1 MMATLLKPW
10 FDAARPHEDIRE
22 GRLDESVFAAD
33 LMAVVRGTAPE
44 VYRDAV
50 EFFRKT
56 YMTAGLGTILKRVAG
71 ALEGTESAGDRVISL
86 QTAFGGGK
94 THTLLALYHMAQSG
108 KHITS
113 IDPHGGLAKALA
125 SSTPDHPYAVAVFT
139 NTTCDPVQGRI
150 TEDDITI
157 HTLWGELAYQLGGK
171 ALYDLVRPNDETR
184 VCPQGIFTK
193 VLAAAAPCLILLDE
207 LADYCVAADGVAVNN
222 TTLADQTVSF
232 ITQLVEAVGQVPRC
246 TAVATLPASA
256 TEVAG
261 SEGGQLAFA
270 TLEKRFGR
278 IGADVRP
285 VADDEISAVVRT
297 RLFEQVDPEE
307 AQKVADA
314 YLEMYK
320 NHVDDIP
327 EGFARPEY
335 RDRIVQSYPFH
346 PALLDDFYQRW
357 GSHADFQRTR
367 GVLRLMATVVG
378 ALWKNRGKTTV
389 TQPLI
394 QPCDISWLLDA
405 TEAQLT
411 RLWGIGLQSVV
422 AADISG
428 PTANA
433 VRFDMER
440 DAEYQREHLA
450 EGVASAILLG
460 SFGKKGDQSGYTQK
474 ELHLVCSRP
483 GINWSLIDS
492 ALIELDNS
500 SFYLHS
506 APAGNLGKRYW
517 YGTKPTLNKLVAQ
530 YKQQTSNVN
539 YDDVLLEELRSCAS
553 DSHTPQWN
561 VLVAPGKDLSEQR
574 KLTLCILEPSLT
586 WSEDS
591 RSRTAVANHVMAV
604 SLHCGAKDR
613 RFRNTLLFLAPTQ
626 RGLVALRGR
635 LHERAALEGVREDYS
650 DQLDAEQGTDLSNRI
665 AAARADI
672 QKALGPA
679 YSTVL
684 RVDGTEVAS
693 YVISQQSSTF
703 ANHLTSVWKAL
714 VEEERVLPLLGP
726 TLLRESGIGD
736 GTISLRSAVETF
748 LQFTDKPMV
757 TGQDAVVK
765 GIARACKDGTLGI
778 GVGTSAQ
785 ELTRTYCKEEPPD
798 LTGLDGV
805 WVIPPFKK
813 EVPPVPTVN
822 EPGHTEG
829 GTSGGTTI
837 GTQGLPSGTD
847 TIQKGTKRFH
857 SVAVHGSIALEN
869 WRDATR
875 PFVGAKDAM
884 GQDLVSGIEL
894 DITVRF
900 LHDGVGEND
909 QAVAA
914 MDETARQLKLR
925 IDKKE

>member
-1 MMATLLKPW
+1 MATVLKPW

-56 YMTAGLGTILKRVAG
+56 YMTAGLRTILKRVAG

-108 KHITS
+108 DHIAS
-113 IDPHGGLAKALA
+113 VDPNGGFAQALG
-125 SSTPDHPYAVAVFT
+125 SSAPDHPYAVAVFT
-139 NTTCDPVQGRI
+139 NTTCDPVQGRV
-150 TEDDITI
+150 TADGITI

-171 ALYDLVRPNDETR
+171 ELYELVRPNDEAR

-193 VLAAAAPCLILLDE
+193 VLVAAAPCLILLDE
-207 LADYCVAADGVAVNN
+207 LADYCVSADGVAVNN

-232 ITQLVEAVGQVPRC
+232 ITQLVEAVGQAPHC
-246 TAVATLPASA
+246 AAVATLPASA

-278 IGADVRP
+278 VGADVRP

-297 RLFEQVDPEE
+297 RLFEHVDTDEV
-307 AQKVADA
+307 QRVADA

-320 NHVDDIP
+320 SHVDDIP
-327 EGFARPEY
+327 EGFARAEY

-394 QPCDISWLLDA
+394 QPCDVSWLLDA
-405 TEAQLT
+405 TQAQLT
-411 RLWGIGLQSVV
+411 RLWGIGFQSVV

-428 PTANA
+428 TTANA

-440 DAEYQREHLA
+440 DADYQREHLA

-506 APAGNLGKRYW
+506 APAGSLGKRYW

-539 YDDVLLEELRSCAS
+539 YDEVLLDELRSCAS
-553 DSHTPQWN
+553 DSHSAPWT

-574 KLTLCILEPSLT
+574 KLTLCILEPALT

-591 RSRTAVANHVMAV
+591 RSRTAVVNHVMAV
-604 SLHCGAKDR
+604 SLHCGTKDR

-626 RGLVALRGR
+626 RGLIALRGK

-650 DQLDAEQGTDLSNRI
+650 DQLDTDQSADLSSRI
-665 AAARADI
+665 AMAKADI

-684 RVDGTEVAS
+684 RVEGTEVTS
-693 YVISQQSSTF
+693 FPISQQSSTC
-703 ANHLTSVWKAL
+703 ASHLVSVWNTL
-714 VEEERVLPLLGP
+714 VDEEWILPLLGS
-726 TLLRESGIGD
+726 TLLKQSGIGE
-736 GTISLRSAVETF
+736 GVVSLRSAVETF
-748 LQFTDKPMV
+748 LQFTDKQMV

-785 ELTRTYCKEEPPD
+785 ELTRTYCGEEPPD
-798 LTGLDGV
+798 LTGLLDSV

-813 EVPPVPTVN
+813 PVPAPETESGTTSTQPPAVVAPGVN
-822 EPGHTEG
+822 EPPA
-829 GTSGGTTI
+829 GTGSV
-837 GTQGLPSGTD
+837 
-847 TIQKGTKRFH
+847 QKGTRRYR
-857 SVAVHGSIALEN
+857 SVKVHGDVSLDN

-875 PFVGAKDAM
+875 AFVSAADEAGVP
-884 GQDLVSGIEL
+884 LVDGFEL
-894 DITVRF
+894 DLIVRF
-900 LHDGVGEND
+900 SGNGVAED
-909 QAVAA
+909 DKALSA
-914 MDETARQLKLR
+914 MDETAQQLKLR